1 MSILVLGILALIGY
15 SLFSKGYFRFQPEGK
30 LYESNSNIVYKFLAE
45 KQSELVAF
53 EQEEFSLISGNKMKL
68 KSTSFFDKP
77 IEGILLSIYNE
88 PFVAFKVIYHSEK
101 LKTGVIG
108 MATRNNTYLYVMKK
122 DHVDVFFDK
131 KPLGTIQMGGKLFFP
146 STKTEIASYSLKNA
160 TEYLIRVGG
169 VPSAEV
175 KHEIAENSL
184 PQRVVDTFDMQEA
197 SGDFAMRIMVFYL
210 IGLGIKL

>member
-1 MSILVLGILALIGY
+1 MC
-15 SLFSKGYFRFQPEGK
+15 
-30 LYESNSNIVYKFLAE
+30 FL
-45 KQSELVAF
+45 
-53 EQEEFSLISGNKMKL
+53 
-68 KSTSFFDKP
+68 T
-77 IEGILLSIYNE
+77 
-88 PFVAFKVIYHSEK
+88 
-101 LKTGVIG
+101 
-108 MATRNNTYLYVMKK
+108 
-122 DHVDVFFDK
+122 K

-160 TEYLIRVGG
+160 TEYLIRVGD
-169 VPSAEV
+169 VPSEV